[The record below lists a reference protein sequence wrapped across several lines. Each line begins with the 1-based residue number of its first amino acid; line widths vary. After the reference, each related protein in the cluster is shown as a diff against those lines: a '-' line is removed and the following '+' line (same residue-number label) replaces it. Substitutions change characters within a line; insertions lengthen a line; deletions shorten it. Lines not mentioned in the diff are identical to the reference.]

1 MLICIVL
8 GFSSGLPLYVLLQL
22 VPAWLRRNEI
32 DLTSI
37 GIVGLAQIPYA
48 WKFLWAPLCDRFGLK
63 FLGRRRTWILS
74 SQFLL
79 MLSMA
84 TIGLL
89 SPTHTLS
96 TIIGATFIIA
106 VFSATQDIAIDAYR
120 RELLPDIEL
129 GLGNSFF
136 VNAYRMAGLI
146 PGGLSLIIADSVSW
160 PWVFISTAV
169 FMIPEF
175 FARS

>member
-22 VPAWLRRNEI
+22 VPAWLRRNNI

-48 WKFLWAPLCDRFGLK
+48 WKFLWAPLCDRFSFK

-74 SQFLL
+74 SQILL

-84 TIGLL
+84 AIGLL
-89 SPTHTLS
+89 SPLT
-96 TIIGATFIIA
+96 
-106 VFSATQDIAIDAYR
+106 
-120 RELLPDIEL
+120 P
-129 GLGNSFF
+129 
-136 VNAYRMAGLI
+136 
-146 PGGLSLIIADSVSW
+146 
-160 PWVFISTAV
+160 
-169 FMIPEF
+169 
-175 FARS
+175 